1 MKETN
6 LYHPVKALFE
16 DKGFTVKAE
25 IGAAD
30 MVARHDDGRWV
41 VIELKL
47 GFTLNVLHQA
57 IARQSLTDDVY
68 IAIPRWKTKSGWK
81 TFKGNLG
88 LCKRLGLGL
97 IAVDSDQAQ
106 AKIYGDPKPYQP
118 RKSAVK
124 KKRLQ
129 TEFTRREG
137 DPNIGG
143 STQVSIT
150 TSYKQ
155 DAIRC
160 LKALSTHGPGK
171 GADIAKITGVPRA
184 TRIMA
189 DNHYGWFQRISRGV
203 YGLTEKGQHV
213 ADDDPC

>member
-1 MKETN
+1 MKETD
-6 LYHPVKALFE
+6 LYPPVKSLFE
-16 DKGFTVKAE
+16 ENGFTVKSE

-30 MVARHDDGRWV
+30 IVAHHDDGRWV

-47 GFTLNVLHQA
+47 GFTLAVLHQA
-57 IARQSLTDDVY
+57 LARQAITDDVY
-68 IAIPRWKTKSGWK
+68 IAIPRWTTKSGWK

-97 IAVDSDQAQ
+97 IAVDLRLAQ
-106 AKIYGDPKPYQP
+106 AKIYGVPKPYQP

-124 KKRLQ
+124 KKRLAQ
-129 TEFTRREG
+129 EFTRRDG

-143 STQVSIT
+143 STRVSIM

-160 LKALSTHGPGK
+160 LNALNTYGASK
-171 GADIAKITGVPRA
+171 GADIAAITGVSRA

-189 DNHYGWFQRISRGV
+189 DNHYGWFQRVSRGV
-203 YGLTEKGQHV
+203 YGLTEKGQGAVH
-213 ADDDPC
+213 DHPC